1 MNIDLLSKMVGE
13 LILDYDRISLPG
25 LGAFVAEMVPATFA
39 DKGYTINPPYRKLSF
54 RSGAQSDTVLSD
66 FYASSNNIQKEYAER
81 VVSEFCAEL
90 KTVLFSRKIVVF
102 PGLGRLRATKENN
115 VFFVPDEE
123 LDIYPEGL
131 GLGPVSLKSHLQT
144 KAEVIAAVNELK
156 AIVEPESEERPAAD
170 TAIEETVAEVQAEI
184 ETAAEDTAAEDTIVE
199 EQVVEEKRAEDK
211 ALIKTLVVL
220 GVIAVLVLFALAA
233 FVITAHLAPDFI
245 DRLLYSDEELEII
258 KMYSNIS
265 MIR

>member
-13 LILDYDRISLPG
+13 LILDHDRVSLPG

-81 VVSEFCAEL
+81 AVAEFIAEL

-115 VFFVPDEE
+115 VFFVPDED

-131 GLGPVSLKSHLQT
+131 GLEPVSLKSHIQT
-144 KAEVIAAVNELK
+144 PAEVSAAVSGLR
-156 AIVEPESEERPAAD
+156 AIVEPAEVETVVEEAVV
-170 TAIEETVAEVQAEI
+170 EETVAEEKV
-184 ETAAEDTAAEDTIVE
+184 VE
-199 EQVVEEKRAEDK
+199 EQMTEDPVVEEPVMEEPVVEPASAEK
-211 ALIKTLVVL
+211 TKGKWITKTLIAL
-220 GVIAVLVLFALAA
+220 GVIAALVVLALSAYLIA
-233 FVITAHLAPDFI
+233 AHLAPDFI
-245 DRLLYSDEELEII
+245 DRLLYTDEELDII
-258 KMYSNIS
+258 RRYTNI
-265 MIR
+265 

>member
-144 KAEVIAAVNELK
+144 KAEVSAAVSGLK
-156 AIVEPESEERPAAD
+156 AIVEPVE
-170 TAIEETVAEVQAEI
+170 TVIAIEENAPEKAFLE
-184 ETAAEDTAAEDTIVE
+184 ENFAEDTTIE
-199 EQVVEEKRAEDK
+199 EPGADK
-211 ALIKTLVVL
+211 TSAGEILGGKTDRKWLKKTLISL
-220 GVIAVLVLFALAA
+220 GIIAALAVLALLA
-233 FVITAHLAPDFI
+233 FVIAAHIAPDFI

-258 KMYSNIS
+258 RMYSNI
-265 MIR
+265 